1 MDPNPT
7 RRTVLHAVRF
17 SFKEMKM
24 LRLTTRVLAAV
35 GLCLAVNVNANAN
48 AAVNLTAE
56 PSAASLTWPTPWCPP
71 FMPRQ
76 FCPK

>member
-1 MDPNPT
+1 
-7 RRTVLHAVRF
+7 
-17 SFKEMKM
+17 M
-24 LRLTTRVLAAV
+24 LRLTTRVLAAA
-35 GLCLAVNVNANAN
+35 GLCLAVNANAVP
-48 AAVNLTAE
+48 AVNLDAA